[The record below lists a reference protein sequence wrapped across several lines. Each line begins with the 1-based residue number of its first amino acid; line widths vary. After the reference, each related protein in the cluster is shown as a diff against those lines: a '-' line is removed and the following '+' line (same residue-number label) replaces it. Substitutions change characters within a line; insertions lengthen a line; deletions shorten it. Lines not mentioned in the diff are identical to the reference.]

1 MNPQPKPQ
9 KNETH
14 EARMKENETHHC
26 ALVKEAFWERRV
38 MWVESFA
45 FLFVHQ
51 YISNDYTVPSNS
63 SSLPE
68 APVMS
73 EAKGKWSSKKGLS
86 TNVIVAVVIV
96 GLL

>member
-1 MNPQPKPQ
+1 
-9 KNETH
+9 
-14 EARMKENETHHC
+14 
-26 ALVKEAFWERRV
+26 

-45 FLFVHQ
+45 CLFVHQ
-51 YISNDYTVPSNS
+51 SISSDCTMPSNP

-73 EAKGKWSSKKGLS
+73 EAKGKWSSKKRLS
-86 TNVIVAVVIV
+86 TDAIVAVVIV